1 MTLPLKKRRRMLEQ
15 TLIPQVQ
22 PYRVELSTMRLLKT
36 AKELSDAFTE
46 SVQQNLE
53 GLMIKDPNAGYK
65 PADRKHWYKMKKDYL
80 PENVREKAGLTM
92 VDSVDLVVL
101 GAAFGNGKNASL
113 LSSYLMGC
121 YDEEEREWQ
130 LVCKVCVCMA
140 FAALC
145 CTPFPSAF
153 AALVTPSPF
162 PPSHHQVSNGLTDKR
177 LTELTRLCTSGDDS
191 LMVRLDASAS
201 LPEWLPQSAGKAQMR
216 PTHVLR
222 KQPSASGD
230 CLVFEVKGTEF
241 TKGAKAAGSTGQQQA
256 STRLH
261 HSPLTRLIPLLPSSS
276 SSYPYSLDPLPKDH
290 SREGG

>member
-22 PYRVELSTMRLLKT
+22 PYRVELSTMRLMKT

-130 LVCKVCVCMA
+130 LVCKVCVYA
-140 FAALC
+140 LAALC
-145 CTPFPSAF
+145 CTP
-153 AALVTPSPF
+153 SP
-162 PPSHHQVSNGLTDKR
+162 P
-177 LTELTRLCTSGDDS
+177 
-191 LMVRLDASAS
+191 
-201 LPEWLPQSAGKAQMR
+201 
-216 PTHVLR
+216 
-222 KQPSASGD
+222 
-230 CLVFEVKGTEF
+230 
-241 TKGAKAAGSTGQQQA
+241 
-256 STRLH
+256 
-261 HSPLTRLIPLLPSSS
+261 PLLPLSR
-276 SSYPYSLDPLPKDH
+276 PLPFLPH
-290 SREGG
+290 TIRSPTASRTSA

>member
-53 GLMIKDPNAGYK
+53 GLMIKVCVHTILHSAAQPRHPTHTHPSCCTHIQDPNAGYK

-130 LVCKVCVCMA
+130 LVCKVCVYA
-140 FAALC
+140 LAALC
-145 CTPFPSAF
+145 CTP
-153 AALVTPSPF
+153 SP
-162 PPSHHQVSNGLTDKR
+162 P
-177 LTELTRLCTSGDDS
+177 
-191 LMVRLDASAS
+191 
-201 LPEWLPQSAGKAQMR
+201 
-216 PTHVLR
+216 
-222 KQPSASGD
+222 
-230 CLVFEVKGTEF
+230 
-241 TKGAKAAGSTGQQQA
+241 
-256 STRLH
+256 
-261 HSPLTRLIPLLPSSS
+261 PLLPLSR
-276 SSYPYSLDPLPKDH
+276 PLPFLPH
-290 SREGG
+290 TIRSPTASRTSA

>member
-130 LVCKVCVCMA
+130 LVCKVCLWPLRRLA
-140 FAALC
+140 RPPLRHASSFADLLH
-145 CTPFPSAF
+145 S
-153 AALVTPSPF
+153 LSSLTPS
-162 PPSHHQVSNGLTDKR
+162 GL
-177 LTELTRLCTSGDDS
+177 
-191 LMVRLDASAS
+191 
-201 LPEWLPQSAGKAQMR
+201 QR
-216 PTHVLR
+216 PH
-222 KQPSASGD
+222 G
-230 CLVFEVKGTEF
+230 
-241 TKGAKAAGSTGQQQA
+241 
-256 STRLH
+256 
-261 HSPLTRLIPLLPSSS
+261 
-276 SSYPYSLDPLPKDH
+276 
-290 SREGG
+290 